1 MSDTEARA
9 PVLSTYQDTATFEY
23 AKVRNTEQIRNHLG
37 PHVGK
42 TLDEEVVAKIKQYYS
57 LDELVEFLKQK
68 SGDELRFKKVTLQ
81 FPDSLICD
89 SATIVHELQRHLGH
103 TFSSAQKFDAVEPAE
118 LKSVGCCS
126 NGNNCSAPDVKGCCN
141 SSSQE
146 TASQAIWILA
156 DTSYSACCVDEVAA
170 EHVHSDLV
178 VHFGD
183 ACLNP
188 IEKLPVAY
196 VFGKPY
202 LDEDKVIEEFRKT
215 YQDRKEDRILLM
227 SDACNV
233 FHARRIWDTLKGE
246 FINLAF
252 ADVYLNPATS
262 KDVEI
267 IGYSPMTHESS
278 EHSSV
283 VALNRQLIGIKDVE
297 ALNQYDLFHI
307 SLPQAPRLLQ
317 LTTKFQSVTIY
328 NVDEEKI
335 HTGSHPNLMR
345 RYRYVHMARS
355 AGTIGLLVNTLSL
368 ANTKTLMNSIAK
380 KIRDA
385 GKKHYLFVVGKP
397 NVAKLANFENVDLWC
412 ILGCDHQGIIV
423 DQNNEYFK
431 PIVTPYELLLALSD
445 DLTWTGQWVTDFNE
459 VLKDLGE
466 GSQDQKEE
474 EGTGTPDDNEAAGED
489 SDDDA
494 PQFDPVTGK
503 YVSTSRPLRKLQ
515 HLQITAEEEG
525 DDDKEEEESE
535 KSLIKKFSSTV
546 AIKDTVSTSAMY
558 LQTRTWTGLG
568 SDYKDNE
575 QDEEGA
581 ILEDGRGGIA
591 RGYDFDI
598 ENKN

>member
-9 PVLSTYQDTATFEY
+9 PVLSTYQDNTTFEY
-23 AKVRNTEQIRNHLG
+23 AKIRNTEQIRNHLG
-37 PHVGK
+37 PLVGK
-42 TLDEEVVAKIKQYYS
+42 TLDEEVVTKIKQYYS

-68 SGDELRFKKVTLQ
+68 NGDELRFKKVTLQ
-81 FPDSLICD
+81 FPDLLICD
-89 SATIVHELQRHLGH
+89 SATIVHELQRQLGH
-103 TFSSAQKFDAVEPAE
+103 TFNSIEKSDGVKPAE
-118 LKSVGCCS
+118 PKPVDCCS
-126 NGNNCSAPDVKGCCN
+126 SSSTCSAPDANSCCN
-141 SSSQE
+141 SSSQG

-202 LDEDKVIEEFRKT
+202 LNEDKVIEEFRNT
-215 YQDRKEDRILLM
+215 YQDKQEDKILLM

-233 FHARRIWDTLKGE
+233 FHVRRIWETLKGE

-252 ADVYLNPATS
+252 ADVYLDPVTS
-262 KDVEI
+262 KNVEI
-267 IGYSPMTHESS
+267 IGYSPMAHGEGDD
-278 EHSSV
+278 SSV
-283 VALNRQLIGIKDVE
+283 VALNRQLIGINDIE
-297 ALNQYDLFHI
+297 DLNEYDLFHI

-345 RYRYVHMARS
+345 RYRFVHMARS

-380 KIRDA
+380 KIKDA

-459 VLKDLGE
+459 VLKDIAE
-466 GSQDQKEE
+466 SSQDQEE
-474 EGTGTPDDNEAAGED
+474 EEATASHNANELADVD
-489 SDDDA
+489 SDEDA

-515 HLQITAEEEG
+515 HLQITAEE
-525 DDDKEEEESE
+525 DDEEEEESE

-546 AIKDTVSTSAMY
+546 AIKDTVSTSAIY

-581 ILEDGRGGIA
+581 VLEDGRGGIA

-598 ENKN
+598 ENKK